1 MSVYAK
7 FLDKNKSKLCESKSK
22 KVSLKKL
29 KKVNESDEIIDDL
42 KALESDIIDYI
53 HDKESVFEDVAEGT
67 KYTVYEDALCINVKG
82 RPNINVDIPDDMLET
97 AGDYID
103 TYISDLADS
112 LHKED
117 DDFVIYGRMGGY
129 WGYKNFENYITIN
142 DKGLKVLK
150 DKVIE
155 LMKDEDNTDFNSYEI
170 VDYYKEDLADELDGR
185 HLSISKDFLK
195 KLEDLSS
202 VIDTNE
208 KIINDELK
216 EMIENEGV
224 NESCGKRKPKKP
236 FPKKSLKESAK
247 DRFVKKAASKSK
259 LSESKKEWE
268 EHLKETFDKFNGRLI
283 DAYSYLGGAISIGE
297 WINKNLSDY
306 PQEIQDFMSEVD
318 LNKLNEISNNMR
330 PIVKGVTKTFYDTYK
345 YKK

>member
-22 KVSLKKL
+22 KVSLRKL

-42 KALESDIIDYI
+42 KALEPDIIDYI
-53 HDKESVFEDVAEGT
+53 YDKESVFEDVAEGT

-82 RPNINVDIPDDMLET
+82 RPDIWVDIPDDMLET

-117 DDFVIYGRMGGY
+117 DDFVIYGRSGGY

-155 LMKDEDNTDFNSYEI
+155 LMKDEDNTDSNSYEI

-216 EMIENEGV
+216 EMMENEGV

-236 FPKKSLKESAK
+236 FPRKSLKESAK
-247 DRFVKKAASKSK
+247 DKFLKKVFGKSK
-259 LSESKKEWE
+259 LSESRI
-268 EHLKETFDKFNGRLI
+268 LKRTRRVRVPRKSL
-283 DAYSYLGGAISIGE
+283 
-297 WINKNLSDY
+297 
-306 PQEIQDFMSEVD
+306 
-318 LNKLNEISNNMR
+318 
-330 PIVKGVTKTFYDTYK
+330 
-345 YKK
+345 